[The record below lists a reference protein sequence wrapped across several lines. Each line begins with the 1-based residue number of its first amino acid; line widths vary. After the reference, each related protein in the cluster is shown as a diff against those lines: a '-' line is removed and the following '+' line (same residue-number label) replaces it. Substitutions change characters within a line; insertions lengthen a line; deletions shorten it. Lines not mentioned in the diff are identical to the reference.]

1 MAGKI
6 PRSFID
12 DLLDRVDIVEVI
24 DSRVPLQR
32 KGREYWAC
40 CPFHNEKS
48 ASFSVSQHKQFYH
61 CFGCQQSGNAISFL
75 MEYDHME
82 FVEAIETLA
91 QTLGLEVPYEQGKA
105 RAQTTRG
112 LEPLYEALEQC
123 SRYYQA
129 QLKQNPLAIE
139 YLRQRSISKETAR
152 DFAIGFAP
160 QGWNNLTGSPKTLAD
175 AGMLIEKEN
184 GQYYDRF
191 RHRLMFPIRDR
202 RGRTIAFGGRVI
214 DPEHNPKYLNSPESP
229 IFHKSSEIYGLFEL
243 KKGANNIDKILI
255 TEGYM
260 DVIGLA
266 QHGIKTAV
274 ATLGTAINNEQI
286 EKLFRS
292 CKSLVF
298 CFDGD
303 SAGKKAAWRSLEQC
317 LASLKQGRLAQ
328 FLFLPEGHDP
338 DSYIRQ
344 YGQQAFQ
351 AEIDSAMTLTGFL
364 FSTLKAECNITTL
377 EGKSK
382 FRDRLNPYLAQIPL
396 QSLKD
401 QITGE
406 ADHLLSD
413 KHDSRYHK
421 MPGTTKSEPATIS
434 TRTGQHWTP
443 TRLAINLLL
452 QKPSLADSIGAH
464 DELSDSNIPGVDL
477 LLEVLDRIH
486 DEPGLSTQNLL
497 QRFAGTANEKHL
509 YKLAAMQP
517 QIENDDAL
525 DRIFADC
532 LQQLQSQYID
542 YRIKLLIKK
551 LQSGEPLS
559 DAEKQELK
567 QLFKRAESL
576 KQRLEKSS

>member
-1 MAGKI
+1 MSGKI
-6 PRSFID
+6 PRPFID
-12 DLLDRVDIVEVI
+12 DLLNRVDIVEII
-24 DSRVPLQR
+24 DSRVPLKK
-32 KGREYWAC
+32 KGKEYWAC
-40 CPFHNEKS
+40 CPFHSEKS
-48 ASFSVSQHKQFYH
+48 ASFSVSQNKQFYH

-91 QTLGLEVPYEQGKA
+91 QTMGVEVPYESGQA
-105 RAQTTRG
+105 PAQPTRG
-112 LEPLYEALEQC
+112 FEPLYEVLEQC
-123 SRYYQA
+123 SDYYQT
-129 QLKQNPLAIE
+129 QLKQHPLAIE
-139 YLRQRSISKETAR
+139 YLKQRGISGEIAR
-152 DFAIGFAP
+152 DFAVGFAP
-160 QGWNNLTGSPKTLAD
+160 QGWNNLMGNPKILAE

-184 GQYYDRF
+184 GQPYDRF

-214 DPEHNPKYLNSPESP
+214 DPEDNPKYLNSPESP
-229 IFHKSSEIYGLFEL
+229 IFHKGSEIYGLFEL
-243 KKGANNIDKILI
+243 KKGSNNVDQILI

-292 CKSLVF
+292 CKSLIF

-317 LASLKQGRLAQ
+317 LPSLKEGRLAR

-338 DSYIRQ
+338 DSYIQQ
-344 YGQQAFQ
+344 YGQQAYQ
-351 AEIDSAMTLTGFL
+351 VEIDKATTLSEFL
-364 FSTLKAECNITTL
+364 LSTLKAECNITTL

-406 ADHLLSD
+406 VDRLLSD
-413 KHDSRYHK
+413 KHDSLFQK
-421 MPGTTKSEPATIS
+421 VSGTVKNENP
-434 TRTGQHWTP
+434 TRLNRPEQHWTP

-452 QKPSLADSIGAH
+452 QKPSLADTTGTH

-477 LLEVLDRIH
+477 LLQILDRIH

-497 QRFAGTANEKHL
+497 QRFAGNPNEQHL

-517 QIENDDAL
+517 PIENDETHDL
-525 DRIFADC
+525 MFANC
-532 LQQLQSQYID
+532 LQQLQNQYI
-542 YRIKLLIKK
+542 RHRRELLIKK

-559 DAEKQELK
+559 DSDKKEHKL
-567 QLFKRAESL
+567 LFTNR
-576 KQRLEKSS
+576 